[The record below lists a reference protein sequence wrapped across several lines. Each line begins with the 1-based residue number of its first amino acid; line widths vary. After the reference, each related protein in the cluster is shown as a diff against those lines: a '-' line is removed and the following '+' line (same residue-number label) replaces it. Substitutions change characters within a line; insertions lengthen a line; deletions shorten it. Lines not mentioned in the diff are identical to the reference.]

1 MPVRRSANLRATPVS
16 TGNALRRKSSTT
28 KSLPSPCILK
38 NGTLPIAPLI
48 WRQGG
53 LCPTPQRPGA
63 GQAVR
68 WSAHRILSRPGT
80 RVSGAWPAVLRAR
93 RPDRPAAVSGRAVSG
108 RAVSARAMSAGILD
122 DGISTVVSPTAMCR
136 AGPLEA
142 RPYRGHFING
152 RPIALGCIR
161 GPGGYRSGLVGEVTG
176 GVPRRAEILRAV
188 VWKVYGERWQARKGE
203 RTGE

>member
-1 MPVRRSANLRATPVS
+1 
-16 TGNALRRKSSTT
+16 
-28 KSLPSPCILK
+28 
-38 NGTLPIAPLI
+38 
-48 WRQGG
+48 
-53 LCPTPQRPGA
+53 
-63 GQAVR
+63 
-68 WSAHRILSRPGT
+68 
-80 RVSGAWPAVLRAR
+80 
-93 RPDRPAAVSGRAVSG
+93 
-108 RAVSARAMSAGILD
+108 MSAGILD

-176 GVPRRAEILRAV
+176 RVPRRAEILRAV